1 MEGSVRLGK
10 PLRAPLRVATP
21 SHVCRSD
28 TRKGCKIV
36 KISSWKKFGLVREL
50 VIYNSYINDV
60 ADDDDDDIDGDD
72 YDSFQGVFLT
82 MSMDFIQLV
91 FVKRFKTKENM
102 RLA

>member
-1 MEGSVRLGK
+1 M
-10 PLRAPLRVATP
+10 
-21 SHVCRSD
+21 CRSD

-60 ADDDDDDIDGDD
+60 ADDDDDIDGDD

-91 FVKRFKTKENM
+91 FVKRFKTNENM
-102 RLA
+102 KLA